1 MKVIKTSEDG
11 WDCVPQL
18 NNVAKTLSFLDPY
31 LYEIRTCVRSSS
43 VEDMVNGIKDTLE
56 EALEELN
63 EIDTDIEFEY
73 DPNIDDDYAKGGETF
88 GDINIGMF

>member
-1 MKVIKTSEDG
+1 M
-11 WDCVPQL
+11 
-18 NNVAKTLSFLDPY
+18 
-31 LYEIRTCVRSSS
+31 
-43 VEDMVNGIKDTLE
+43 KDTLE

-73 DPNIDDDYAKGGETF
+73 DPNIDDDYAKGGETS